1 MRVAVS
7 ATGTNLEA
15 EVDPRF
21 GRCRY
26 LLFVDTDSLA
36 FECRD
41 NSAMAASGG
50 AGIATAQAVSNS
62 EAQAVLTGN
71 VGPNAH
77 QVLTEAGIEGYTG
90 MSGKVIDVIGQYRSG
105 SLRRSAEPT
114 VKSHAGMSSTPQQ
127 TGTQGDVGVL
137 RDGIESMR
145 QQLDDLSGRVD
156 SLEKRVA

>member
-15 EVDPRF
+15 EVAPRF

-26 LLFVDTDSLA
+26 LLFIDPDSLA

-50 AGIATAQAVSNS
+50 AGIATAQAVANS
-62 EAQAVLTGN
+62 ETQAVLTGN

-77 QVLTEAGIEGYTG
+77 QVLTEAGIEVYTG
-90 MSGKVIDVIGQYRSG
+90 MSGKVIDVIGTYKSG
-105 SLRRSAEPT
+105 RLRRSAEPT
-114 VKSHAGMSSTPQQ
+114 VKANAGMSSTPQQ
-127 TGTQGDVGVL
+127 TGAQGDVDIL
-137 RDGIESMR
+137 YDRIESMR
-145 QQLDDLSGRVD
+145 QQLEGLIGRVD